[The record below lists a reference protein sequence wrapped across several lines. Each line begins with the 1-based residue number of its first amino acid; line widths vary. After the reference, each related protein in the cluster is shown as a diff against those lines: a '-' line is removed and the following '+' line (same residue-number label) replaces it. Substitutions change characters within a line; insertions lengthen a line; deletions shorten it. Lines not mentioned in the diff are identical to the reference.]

1 MRQSFQIATVLIAIV
16 LIARFDLFLSSFL
29 VFGLRDFHHL
39 DHSFAKP
46 PCYFTTQKTRVIH
59 RQVSKSQMQINSYPF
74 IRLSTPT
81 TYYTY
86 PSTNSL
92 LSSSIPSS
100 GTCTGTR
107 VACITCLNS
116 PTPPSLVAR
125 RTLSLRLYCIIQNWP
140 PGILRAQKNP
150 GHEYTGIKL
159 SHPLGI

>member
-81 TYYTY
+81 TIHTPLQIPFY
-86 PSTNSL
+86 PHQFPVPARAQEPGWPVSRAS
-92 LSSSIPSS
+92 
-100 GTCTGTR
+100 
-107 VACITCLNS
+107 
-116 PTPPSLVAR
+116 TPPHRQVLLHVALYR
-125 RTLSLRLYCIIQNWP
+125 YACTVLYRT
-140 PGILRAQKNP
+140 
-150 GHEYTGIKL
+150 GHLEF
-159 SHPLGI
+159 